1 MVNKT
6 KAFIY
11 VLKCSDGTLYTG
23 YTTDVKKRLATHNAG
38 KGAKY
43 TKQRLPVELIYQEEF
58 ATKSEAMS
66 TESYF
71 KQKTRQEKLA
81 YIAEHTKLNED

>member
-1 MVNKT
+1 MDDNT
-6 KAFIY
+6 KAFMY

-66 TESYF
+66 AENYF

-81 YIAEHTKLNED
+81 YIAQHSKLNKD